1 MKTTKLP
8 PKLEQ
13 ERLTWVS
20 LLCRTHE
27 QYSFDKWKDQLSPSF
42 EYRNWRVNVEHRAN
56 FDTVILRRLR
66 PRAPRPVRPM
76 PNWLDNVS
84 PSDKKQGWDFRRRI
98 SPDQL
103 PQLLVEIAQYEG

>member
-13 ERLTWVS
+13 QRLAWVS
-20 LLCRTHE
+20 LLREMGE
-27 QYSFDKWKDQLSPSF
+27 QHSFDKWKDQLSPSF
-42 EYRNWRVNVEHRAN
+42 EYRSWRVNVEHRAN
-56 FDTVILRRLR
+56 FDTVILRRLG
-66 PRAPRPVRPM
+66 AGPRPVQPL
-76 PNWLDNVS
+76 PNWLDNVN

-103 PQLLVEIAQYEG
+103 PQLLVELAHYQG